1 MQRMMDRFED
11 FLGRISRPCDFSG
24 SCLKMLKKLS
34 VKEIKTSTKI
44 YSSQASVLGLL

>member
-1 MQRMMDRFED
+1 MPKIKKKTKSSNV
-11 FLGRISRPCDFSG
+11 LKFSFTKT
-24 SCLKMLKKLS
+24 LKMLKKLS